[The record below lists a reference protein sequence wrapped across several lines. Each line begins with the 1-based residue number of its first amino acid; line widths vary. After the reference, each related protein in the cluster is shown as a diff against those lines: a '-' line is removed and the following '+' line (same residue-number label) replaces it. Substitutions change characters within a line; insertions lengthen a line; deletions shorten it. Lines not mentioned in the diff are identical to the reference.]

1 MLSERSPPYPGS
13 PTSADFALVG
23 VDLANASRSTPIVE
37 PSSIAGIGIL
47 RLLAPLVAQ
56 DDRRG
61 ERRGL
66 AQDDT
71 QRKRITRFVTGHG
84 FSRAEK
90 TLAPPPGFSPCSQ
103 RLKPLSWAAV
113 HGTTGSRALL
123 QICF

>member
-66 AQDDT
+66 AQDDRRGERRGLAQDDRRGERRGLAQDDRRGERRGLAQADRRGERRGLAQDDT
-71 QRKRITRFVTGHG
+71 PRK
-84 FSRAEK
+84 
-90 TLAPPPGFSPCSQ
+90 
-103 RLKPLSWAAV
+103 
-113 HGTTGSRALL
+113 
-123 QICF
+123 